1 MFSQTISPNP
11 GGSSQKNRPN
21 SGIFIAST
29 GQHIG
34 KTTTC
39 LGIFSGILKR
49 TGKVGFIKPVGQE
62 FVEVGD
68 QARADKDVILF
79 KEKFHLTD
87 SYEHMSPVLFPKGF
101 TRDYIDGKVTLDN
114 LKSAILSSH
123 QALKQSSD
131 FILAE
136 GTGHIGVGAIADID
150 NAVVA
155 KLMDIPMVLIASGGL
170 GSAFDSLAL
179 NKFAC
184 DRMGIK
190 IVGVILNRVIDE
202 KREMIIDY
210 MSRALR
216 RWDVPL
222 LGAVP
227 YSQILAHLRMDDYAR
242 LFKVPLLTGETHRY
256 RYFNHVRLVATS
268 NEIYEQLIEPRQL
281 TITPASR
288 EDIVESTLAKYKDSM
303 KLGSNPGLKPGIML
317 TGRYEPNPELVKRL
331 ADADIPMIYAPVNT
345 FEAMQKI
352 TKHTA
357 KIRIED
363 SEKVNEA
370 IQLVE
375 NHTNIDE
382 LLNRIS
388 G

>member
-1 MFSQTISPNP
+1 MSIHHQTQSSGKGKNLGQASP
-11 GGSSQKNRPN
+11 
-21 SGIFIAST
+21 GIFIAST

-39 LGIFSGILKR
+39 LGVFSGIAKR
-49 TGKVGFIKPVGQE
+49 TSKVGFIKPVGQE
-62 FVEVGD
+62 FVEIGNE
-68 QARADKDVILF
+68 ARADKDVILF
-79 KEKFHLTD
+79 REKFQLTD
-87 SYEHMSPVLFPKGF
+87 DYLHMSPVLFPRGF
-101 TRDYIDGKVTLDN
+101 TRDYIDEKVRVES
-114 LKSAILSSH
+114 LKDSISTSFA
-123 QALKQSSD
+123 ALQQNSD

-136 GTGHIGVGAIADID
+136 GTGHVGVGAIADLD

-155 KLMDIPMVLIASGGL
+155 KLLNVPMVLIASGGL

-190 IVGVILNRVIDE
+190 IAGVILNRVLDE
-202 KREMIIDY
+202 KRDMIIDY
-210 MSRALR
+210 MSRALA
-216 RWDVPL
+216 RWDLPL

-242 LFKVPLLTGETHRY
+242 LFKVPLLTGESHRY

-268 NEIYEQLIEPRQL
+268 NEVYEQLIEPRQL

-288 EDIVESTLAKYKDSM
+288 EDIIESTLAKYQESCNQSATPD
-303 KLGSNPGLKPGIML
+303 LKPGIML
-317 TGRYEPNPELVKRL
+317 TGRYEPRADLVKRL

-375 NHTNIDE
+375 NNTDIDE
-382 LLNRIS
+382 LLNRVS